1 MAPYSGYQKVDRSN
15 QVLFGFYEKPT
26 SSNLTVQRRTAM
38 GEDAKLQILS
48 NDLIR
53 RLKNNSEELG
63 QGAKLQIVD
72 DSAQKLV
79 NSGFK
84 GEQLRRI
91 ISNGIKGYEGK
102 LRRCMEQG
110 SRLHRSSTDS
120 QGARVRKKL
129 LSKANWFRKRSR
141 NNKEDQKS
149 RNSQGAKN
157 LGSRKRGR
165 ELEIKSVLFVEQS
178 PKGELASRLREVLR
192 KMEQTL
198 GFRVKVVERTGRSL
212 GSHFPLGSLWEG
224 TKCGRKDCV
233 TCEQEGED
241 LPQCTRANLVYEN
254 ICVGCNPGALKKGG
268 LEHIRSDVPTVY
280 IGDQADQYMKG
291 ARSTTRE
298 QGKDQ
303 LRIT

>member
-120 QGARVRKKL
+120 HV
-129 LSKANWFRKRSR
+129 
-141 NNKEDQKS
+141 
-149 RNSQGAKN
+149 
-157 LGSRKRGR
+157 
-165 ELEIKSVLFVEQS
+165 
-178 PKGELASRLREVLR
+178 
-192 KMEQTL
+192 
-198 GFRVKVVERTGRSL
+198 
-212 GSHFPLGSLWEG
+212 
-224 TKCGRKDCV
+224 
-233 TCEQEGED
+233 
-241 LPQCTRANLVYEN
+241 
-254 ICVGCNPGALKKGG
+254 
-268 LEHIRSDVPTVY
+268 
-280 IGDQADQYMKG
+280 
-291 ARSTTRE
+291 
-298 QGKDQ
+298 
-303 LRIT
+303 